1 MSVLTLLMCLFTVV
15 LYLFLA
21 VVRKDIQIVAAS
33 RKGGKA
39 AIAFFSLV
47 VIIAMFFM
55 EETFENR
62 LRGVVSGLLF
72 LSFVFDSRGLAE
84 DRFIIHP
91 LNIRGILYQEV
102 DRVVLY
108 QESKDQCIKM
118 NFFRRGMRGPLLKF
132 ERPMEELVLFLTEH
146 LNEGTPIDILVDQ
159 EPKGH

>member
-1 MSVLTLLMCLFTVV
+1 
-15 LYLFLA
+15 
-21 VVRKDIQIVAAS
+21 
-33 RKGGKA
+33 
-39 AIAFFSLV
+39 
-47 VIIAMFFM
+47 MFFM

-108 QESKDQCIKM
+108 QESKGPMDQ
-118 NFFRRGMRGPLLKF
+118 NEFLP
-132 ERPMEELVLFLTEH
+132 EEGCEDH
-146 LNEGTPIDILVDQ
+146 C
-159 EPKGH
+159 

>member
-91 LNIRGILYQEV
+91 LNLVSGSGSGGTVSGEQGPMDQNEFLPKRDARTTVEIRASNGRIGSV
-102 DRVVLY
+102 FDGA
-108 QESKDQCIKM
+108 SK
-118 NFFRRGMRGPLLKF
+118 
-132 ERPMEELVLFLTEH
+132 
-146 LNEGTPIDILVDQ
+146 
-159 EPKGH
+159 

>member
-47 VIIAMFFM
+47 VIIAIFFM

-102 DRVVLY
+102 DRVVL
-108 QESKDQCIKM
+108 
-118 NFFRRGMRGPLLKF
+118 LKF

>member
-84 DRFIIHP
+84 DR
-91 LNIRGILYQEV
+91 L
-102 DRVVLY
+102 VLY
-108 QESKDQCIKM
+108 QESKDQWIKM

-146 LNEGTPIDILVDQ
+146 LNEGTPVDILVDQ